1 MNETGISSG
10 DTAWL
15 LVSTALVFLM
25 TPGLAFFYGG
35 LVSRRHVLNTLMM
48 TVGALCVAAIM
59 WVLVGYSLAFVPGGA
74 LVGGLAWAGFQGVGD
89 APQADY
95 AATVPHLAFA
105 AFQGMFAVI
114 TPALIA
120 GAVVG
125 RMDFRAF
132 LMFVALWCLGV
143 YAPVAHWVWGVGGW
157 IRASGALDF
166 AGGTVVHITAGCAA
180 LVAAA
185 LVGARTDVKRSPLRP
200 HNVPFVLLGAGLL
213 WFGWFGFNAGSAL
226 TAGGLASLALVTTHL
241 SAAAA
246 VLVWLAIEVWRTGK
260 ATAVGA
266 ATAAV
271 VGLVGITP
279 AAGFVSP
286 LAAMVIGGVTSAV
299 CYVAIQW
306 RSRLSLD
313 DTLDVFACH
322 GVGGMCGALLTGIFA
337 RQSLNE
343 AGANGLLAGNPK
355 LLLTQLMAVAATL
368 AYTLVVTFVLL
379 KLVGLIVPLRLSP
392 AQEREGI
399 DRSVHGEAAYHE
411 TTGDDLFDLGTASDS
426 LDPAVM

>member
-15 LVSTALVFLM
+15 LISTALVFLM

-48 TVGALCVAAIM
+48 AVGALCVAAII
-59 WVLVGYSLAFVPGGA
+59 WVLVGYSLAFAPGGP
-74 LVGGLAWAGFQGVGD
+74 LIGGLSWAGFRGVGG

-114 TPALIA
+114 TPALVA
-120 GAVVG
+120 GAVIG
-125 RMDFRAF
+125 RMNFRAF
-132 LMFVALWCLGV
+132 LMFVALWSLGV

-157 IRASGALDF
+157 IRNSGALDF

-185 LVGARTDVKRSPLRP
+185 LVGARADVKRSPLRP

-246 VLVWLAIEVWRTGK
+246 I
-260 ATAVGA
+260 
-266 ATAAV
+266 
-271 VGLVGITP
+271 
-279 AAGFVSP
+279 
-286 LAAMVIGGVTSAV
+286 
-299 CYVAIQW
+299 
-306 RSRLSLD
+306 
-313 DTLDVFACH
+313 
-322 GVGGMCGALLTGIFA
+322 
-337 RQSLNE
+337 
-343 AGANGLLAGNPK
+343 
-355 LLLTQLMAVAATL
+355 
-368 AYTLVVTFVLL
+368 
-379 KLVGLIVPLRLSP
+379 LI
-392 AQEREGI
+392 
-399 DRSVHGEAAYHE
+399 
-411 TTGDDLFDLGTASDS
+411 
-426 LDPAVM
+426 